1 MEYVVNIH
9 TPNAQLELLAGDYI
23 IDVLGGFG
31 VTLGQFAIGLRH
43 LESGEIFACK
53 RSKWPIQ
60 GYAFGKRKK
69 RVLSVAL
76 DYSGLYE
83 IQFTKPETLNCM
95 SQTCFYL
102 VGSTIS
108 FQIRKF
114 RFTFILCDTSRL
126 TSDW

>member
-1 MEYVVNIH
+1 MDNVVNIH

-69 RVLSVAL
+69 RILSVAL

-83 IQFTKPETLNCM
+83 IQFIKPETIELHESNLF
-95 SQTCFYL
+95 SFGWYNDI
-102 VGSTIS
+102 VPNKEIS
-108 FQIRKF
+108 VYIHP
-114 RFTFILCDTSRL
+114 D
-126 TSDW
+126 